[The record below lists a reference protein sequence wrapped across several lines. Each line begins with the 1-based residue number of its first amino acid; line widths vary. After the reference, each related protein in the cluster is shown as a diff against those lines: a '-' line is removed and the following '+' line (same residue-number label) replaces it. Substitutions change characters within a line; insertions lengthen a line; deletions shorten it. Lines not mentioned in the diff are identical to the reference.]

1 MKYFIVRF
9 SLTPAYLNLPDAD
22 REAYRLA
29 EIEYG
34 KVLYKQGIWLQAYTE
49 PDHQNSWAIY
59 KAESLQQLD
68 AYLEGY
74 PMHRPGY
81 YTREAWEV
89 TVVEPPKIVG
99 FFLKIARALRIIR
112 RKPPEALV
120 GTIAEPAR
128 STATSNAAPVAAH

>member
-1 MKYFIVRF
+1 MKHFNVRF
-9 SLTPAYLNLPDAD
+9 TLTPAYLNLPDAE

-34 KVLYKQGIWLQAYTE
+34 KVLYKQGIWLQAFTE
-49 PDHQNSWAIY
+49 PDHQKSWALY

-74 PMHRPGY
+74 PMHAPGY

-99 FFLKIARALRIIR
+99 FFLKIARALGIVR

-120 GTIAEPAR
+120 GTIPAPAR
-128 STATSNAAPVAAH
+128 SATAELAAAH